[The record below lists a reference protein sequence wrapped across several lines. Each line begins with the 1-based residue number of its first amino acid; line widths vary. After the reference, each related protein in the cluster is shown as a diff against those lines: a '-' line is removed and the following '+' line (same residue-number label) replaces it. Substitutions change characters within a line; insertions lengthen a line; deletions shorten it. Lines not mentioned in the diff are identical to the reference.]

1 MSTDNYIWALAES
14 FVAGTLAD
22 AEYEALQARI
32 ETDQAFAS
40 AFHESVNLLRS
51 LQGAGNQARYKN
63 MLQDVAATVQAEQVP
78 APRTIPLRTHYLRTA
93 AVAAGIAII
102 TSFAT
107 YWGFSSMSKK
117 SSSQYSVL
125 RRDIDNIKRS
135 QNALIQ
141 NISQKKTPAPPPSPV
156 KYTGTG
162 FAITNNGYLVT
173 NYHVTDGADSVYIQ
187 SHDGDYFKAS
197 VVAYDP
203 QTDIAILK
211 VDDDHFRFGKG
222 EVPYTFSKSK
232 AGLGAPI
239 YTLGFPE
246 DEIIYNE
253 GYVSAK
259 NGFEDDSMQYRL
271 QLPADPGQSGSPVL
285 DVHGNILAIVT
296 AKGNQNEG
304 NTYAVN
310 SKALLQLL
318 HKVPDVQLPKV
329 NRLSK
334 LSREQQIEKME
345 YYTCAIKVYKK

>member
-1 MSTDNYIWALAES
+1 MSTDNYIWSLAEA

-22 AEYEALQARI
+22 ADYAALQARI
-32 ETDQAFAS
+32 EADQAFAA

-51 LQGAGNQARYKN
+51 LQGSGNQARFKN
-63 MLQDVAATVQAEQVP
+63 MLHEVAAEAQAT
-78 APRTIPLRTHYLRTA
+78 RTIPLRQHYLRTA
-93 AVAAGIAII
+93 AVAAGIALI
-102 TSFAT
+102 TSVGT
-107 YWGFSSMSKK
+107 YWGFNSVNKK
-117 SSSQYSVL
+117 SISQYSVL
-125 RRDIDNIKRS
+125 SRDIENIKRS

-141 NISQKKTPAPPPSPV
+141 NINKSNKPAPPPSPA

-162 FAITNNGYLVT
+162 FAITNDGYLAT

-187 SHDGDYFKAS
+187 NHDGDYFKAS

-211 VDDDHFRFGKG
+211 VDDENFRFGKG

-232 AGLGAPI
+232 AGLGARI

-259 NGFEDDSMQYRL
+259 NGFEEDSMQYRL

-285 DVHGNILAIVT
+285 DIHGNVLAIVT

-318 HKVPDVQLPKV
+318 HKVPDVALPKV
-329 NRLSK
+329 NRLSS

-345 YYTCAIKVYKK
+345 YYTCSVKVYKK